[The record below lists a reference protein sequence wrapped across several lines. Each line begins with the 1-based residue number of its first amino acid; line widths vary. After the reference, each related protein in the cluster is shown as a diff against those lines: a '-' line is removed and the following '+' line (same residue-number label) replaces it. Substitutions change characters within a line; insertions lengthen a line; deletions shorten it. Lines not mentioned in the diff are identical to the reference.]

1 MASFITIKKIFY
13 YYITQYMKLQ
23 SKSIKILLSL
33 LVISLFSFN
42 QIQIMQ
48 LEKKNFLDKFPILA
62 KKINNQELR
71 KLIETAPN
79 IKYEYQTEIKNTI
92 FETESE
98 LIPIGKVET
107 KKAIILIYAEVKEA
121 YQEDKRLMYIHSFSV
136 DKKDGKMIEGS
147 EEKYLTST
155 GELGHKK
162 ETYTG
167 EIEFDGEKIIFTSQT
182 INQDN
187 KKVKER
193 ESVTYLIGKKMLE
206 FDKRE

>member
-1 MASFITIKKIFY
+1 
-13 YYITQYMKLQ
+13 MKLQ